1 MTVLPRPTKETYI
14 DFLRGKLKGRNISPE
29 FMARNPAY
37 FDLQGEDSPTTPATW
52 ETFYRR
58 AKPKTSVDSGRDEG
72 MFYPDPPVTNDLSKA
87 YRDYYL
93 AQLQNAPSDLARG
106 IKRGWNEFTTG
117 FPDLRSQDS
126 IAKQQGYNLDEGL
139 MQLPADLV
147 PGYHNTGMSLQQELM
162 PFTGLLSDPGIH
174 GFTSEARSV
183 GPRDIGDPIY
193 ESEINRYTPEDI
205 AWGLGFSGQYGK
217 FDPNVDVRG
226 EAGIPALSNQAFGV
240 SKWSPYESRAA
251 AETRKADEEKYGE
264 PGLFPNLEGL
274 IGDFIRDEIWSP
286 VERGIGELK
295 DFTNDPGKYV
305 DDFIKNIDY
314 KDAIS
319 TGVGIAVNKLAP
331 ISGGLGLFGI
341 PGALASV
348 VVQGMM
354 SEGGGQI
361 GMPGTVMEDYWQGEG
376 TSPTVTQSTI
386 HGYANVPGIGVVA
399 VNALGQPLGGA
410 AGTPQEGVY
419 SRGWSPTDAGQI
431 AFDEGKHGGYIDS
444 PVKGQG
450 GNLPDA
456 SKPNIGDGFYPDDD
470 EGGHQAGDVG
480 SPSDEEPGEFG
491 PDW

>member
-1 MTVLPRPTKETYI
+1 MTTLPRPTKETYI

-106 IKRGWNEFTTG
+106 IKRGWNEFNTG
-117 FPDLRSQDS
+117 FPDFRSQDS
-126 IAKQQGYNLDEGL
+126 IEAQQSALIDGRTASET
-139 MQLPADLV
+139 
-147 PGYHNTGMSLQQELM
+147 PGYLNTGMSFDE
-162 PFTGLLSDPGIH
+162 GLLPLLDMDNVASATTESPIGSSRPEERGD
-174 GFTSEARSV
+174 FSELSRF
-183 GPRDIGDPIY
+183 
-193 ESEINRYTPEDI
+193 N
-205 AWGLGFSGQYGK
+205 
-217 FDPNVDVRG
+217 PNIDVRG
-226 EAGIPALSNQAFGV
+226 EAGIPALSNQAYSV

-264 PGLFPNLEGL
+264 PGLFPNLEGP
-274 IGDFIRDEIWSP
+274 IGNLIRDEIWGP
-286 VERGIGELK
+286 IERGIGELK

-319 TGVGIAVNKLAP
+319 TGVGIAVNQLAP

>member
-1 MTVLPRPTKETYI
+1 MTTLPRPTKETYI
-14 DFLRGKLKGRNISPE
+14 DFLKRKLKGRNISPE

-37 FDLQGEDSPTTPATW
+37 FDLRGEDSPTTPATW

-72 MFYPDPPVTNDLSKA
+72 MFSPDPPNNIPYTKDGIFHAPDGSIHVDMPKA

-93 AQLQNAPSDLARG
+93 AQADRTITNAPREFERAV
-106 IKRGWNEFTTG
+106 NEFTTG

-174 GFTSEARSV
+174 GFTSETRSV
-183 GPRDIGDPIY
+183 GPRGIGDPIY
-193 ESEINRYTPEDI
+193 ESEINRYTPAALDF
-205 AWGLGFSGQYGK
+205 WS
-217 FDPNVDVRG
+217 FDPDVDVRG
-226 EAGIPALSNQAFGV
+226 EAGIPTLSNQAFGV

-264 PGLFPNLEGL
+264 PGLFPNLEGP
-274 IGDFIRDEIWSP
+274 IGNFIRDEIWSP
-286 VERGIGELK
+286 VERGVGEV
-295 DFTNDPGKYV
+295 T
-305 DDFIKNIDY
+305 DFIKSPVNYVEKWAKNLDY

-319 TGVGIAVNKLAP
+319 TGVGIAVNQLAP
-331 ISGGLGLFGI
+331 ISGGIGLFGI

-361 GMPGTVMEDYWQGEG
+361 GMPGQVEHSIPITHADG
-376 TSPTVTQSTI
+376 TKGWSTTYTPDVISHFNSDGIAVNVNGDPVLTPGPIHSPTSGHYQ
-386 HGYANVPGIGVVA
+386 Y
-399 VNALGQPLGGA
+399 
-410 AGTPQEGVY
+410 GTP
-419 SRGWSPTDAGQI
+419 T
-431 AFDEGKHGGYIDS
+431 KIDNTGTPES
-444 PVKGQG
+444 
-450 GNLPDA
+450 
-456 SKPNIGDGFYPDDD
+456 DDN
-470 EGGHQAGDVG
+470 EGGHQAGDDWG
-480 SPSDEEPGEFG
+480 LEDESGMAMP
-491 PDW
+491 